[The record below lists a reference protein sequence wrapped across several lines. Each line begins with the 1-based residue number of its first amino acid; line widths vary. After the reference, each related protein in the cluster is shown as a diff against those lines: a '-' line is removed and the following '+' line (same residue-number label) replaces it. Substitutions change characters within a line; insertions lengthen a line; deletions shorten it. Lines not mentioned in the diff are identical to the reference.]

1 MARSRTHP
9 HLLRR
14 RWLEG
19 SSTPFLVDLDLVCLR
34 RQSLRRHS
42 LQRLER
48 LVGDVLLQRWRALPP
63 AQFDPESRELLPF

>member
-19 SSTPFLVDLDLVCLR
+19 SSTPFLVDLDLVCLC
-34 RQSLRRHS
+34 RHS

-48 LVGDVLLQRWRALPP
+48 LVGDVLLERWRALPP
-63 AQFDPESRELLPF
+63 AQFDPESGALLPF